1 MARRFIFVVI
11 AAALLSPACMA
22 QMRGGFRGSA
32 RGGRGFGGSFR
43 GHQHDA
49 FARGYFVG
57 DTAFLYDDYPFGP
70 AMPESEAPQFVL
82 MQAPVAAEVPSVKIA
97 SLLIELQGDR
107 YVRYGGVARQPQSD
121 SGTRGVS
128 TLETTSPPTITLP
141 RTARQDL
148 PRTVLIFRDGHREE
162 VADYAIVGRV
172 IYAHRAGANGSDDQN
187 GYGLNN
193 IQVSALDV
201 PATVRTNRE
210 NGVNFALPDGP
221 NQVVTRP

>member
-1 MARRFIFVVI
+1 MVRRFIFVVM
-11 AAALLSPACMA
+11 AAALLSPACIA
-22 QMRGGFRGSA
+22 QMRGGSRGSA

-57 DTAFLYDDYPFGP
+57 DTAFLYDDYPFVP
-70 AMPESEAPQFVL
+70 AMPESEPPQFVL
-82 MQAPVAAEVPSVKIA
+82 MQPPAAAEVPSVKIA

-121 SGTRGVS
+121 AGTRGVS
-128 TLETTSPPTITLP
+128 TLETTSRPTITLP
-141 RTARQDL
+141 QTARQDL

-172 IYAHRAGANGSDDQN
+172 IYAHRASGDDDQN

-201 PATVRTNRE
+201 PGTVKANRE

>member
-1 MARRFIFVVI
+1 MARKFIFVVM
-11 AAALLSPACMA
+11 AAALLSPACVA

-32 RGGRGFGGSFR
+32 RGARGFGGSFR
-43 GHQHDA
+43 GRQRDA
-49 FARGYFVG
+49 LARGYFVG

-70 AMPESEAPQFVL
+70 AMPETAPPQFVL
-82 MQAPVAAEVPSVKIA
+82 MQAPAAAEAPSVKIA

-107 YVRYGGVARQPQSD
+107 YVRYGGVTRPAQPD
-121 SGTRGVS
+121 AGTRGVS
-128 TLETTSPPTITLP
+128 TLETTSRPTITP
-141 RTARQDL
+141 SQIARQDL
-148 PRTVLIFRDGHREE
+148 PPTVLVFRDGHREE

-172 IYAHRAGANGSDDQN
+172 IYAHRAGASGNDDQN

-201 PATVRTNRE
+201 PSTVRTNRQ
-210 NGVNFALPDGP
+210 NRVNFVLPAGP